1 MDGKKI
7 YDELINILLKKA
19 SGFYYT
25 EEQEDYEKTQN
36 KTKNNE
42 NQFRNISFFDFS
54 DTVKNNSANLN
65 DTINTQNENKSETQD
80 LVLVKKKIT
89 KHYIPP
95 DMLAVKILFETL
107 KEKVNEDDLNN
118 LSDDELIKLKDKLL
132 GELIYEDKNYQWE
145 YKMRQHI
152 MFSKCHLWT
161 NNQQL

>member
-36 KTKNNE
+36 KIKNNE
-42 NQFRNISFFDFS
+42 NQFRNVSFFDFS

-65 DTINTQNENKSETQD
+65 DIINTQNENKSETQD

-132 GELIYEDKNYQWE
+132 GELIYEDKNYQ
-145 YKMRQHI
+145 
-152 MFSKCHLWT
+152 
-161 NNQQL
+161 